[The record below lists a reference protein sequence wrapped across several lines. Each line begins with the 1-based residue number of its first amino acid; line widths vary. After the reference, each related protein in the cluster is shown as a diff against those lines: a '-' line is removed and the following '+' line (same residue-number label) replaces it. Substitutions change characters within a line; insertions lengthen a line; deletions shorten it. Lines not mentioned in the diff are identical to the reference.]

1 MSRKVSIG
9 AAIVL
14 MLLAALVT
22 FQITYVGLSNKYKKD
37 LNSVIASQQLFSK
50 LSMVDS
56 YYHSLYIGELDEE
69 ELIDNTIRGYVYG
82 TGDKYAYYLDREQY
96 AELISDTNAE
106 MQGIGVYVIF
116 QNDVIEIISVMPDS
130 PALEAGI
137 EPGDLVVYVEGE
149 SVSEIGYNAAISK
162 LKGEAGTYAEFTVLR
177 GEELIDFRIKRGYVN
192 EQTVMSRTLKSD
204 PTIGI
209 VKILS
214 FDLGTPGQFKEACQ
228 NLIDGGA
235 KKFIFDVRY
244 NPGGDLRSIVEIL
257 DYLLP
262 EGPIVR
268 ITDKDGN
275 VVETYTSDASSL
287 DLPICV
293 LTNGSTAS
301 AAELFTSALK
311 DYEKATVVGTN
322 TYGKGTVQTIIPL
335 SDGTGIGISYRLYC
349 PPFSDNFE
357 GVGVAPDVEVE
368 PDESLAGKNIY
379 KITDSEDNQLQK
391 AVEIL
396 NKLSKGDN

>member
-37 LNSVIASQQLFSK
+37 LNSVLESQQLFSK

-137 EPGDLVVYVEGE
+137 EPGDLVVYVGGE
-149 SVSEIGYNAAISK
+149 SVAEIGYNAAISK

-177 GEELIDFRIKRGYVN
+177 GEELIDFKIKRGYVN
-192 EQTVMSRTLKSD
+192 EQTVMSRTLESD
-204 PTIGI
+204 PTTGI
-209 VKILS
+209 VRILS
-214 FDLGTPGQFKEACQ
+214 FDLGTPEQFKEACK
-228 NLIDGGA
+228 NLIDGGVN
-235 KKFIFDVRY
+235 KFVFDVRY

-311 DYEKATVVGTN
+311 DYKKATVVGTN

-357 GVGVAPDVEVE
+357 GVGIAPDVEVE

-396 NKLSKGDN
+396 NNN

>member
-1 MSRKVSIG
+1 MSKKVSIG

-192 EQTVMSRTLKSD
+192 EQTVMSRTLESD

-209 VKILS
+209 VRILS

-396 NKLSKGDN
+396 NK

>member
-1 MSRKVSIG
+1 MSKKVSIG

-192 EQTVMSRTLKSD
+192 EQTVMSRTLESD

-209 VKILS
+209 VRILS

-287 DLPICV
+287 DHPICV

-396 NKLSKGDN
+396 NKK

>member
-1 MSRKVSIG
+1 MSKKVSIG

-192 EQTVMSRTLKSD
+192 EQTVMSRTLESD

-209 VKILS
+209 VRILS

-349 PPFSDNFE
+349 PPFSDIFE

-396 NKLSKGDN
+396 NKK

>member
-1 MSRKVSIG
+1 MSKKVSIG

-192 EQTVMSRTLKSD
+192 EQTVMSRTLESD

-228 NLIDGGA
+228 NLIDGGV

-368 PDESLAGKNIY
+368 PDESLAGKNVY

>member
-1 MSRKVSIG
+1 MSKKISIG
-9 AAIVL
+9 ASVVL

-22 FQITYVGLSNKYKKD
+22 FQITYVGLSNKYKKE
-37 LNSVIASQQLFSK
+37 LNSVIESENLFSK

-56 YYHSLYIGELDEE
+56 YYRSLYIGDIDEE
-69 ELIDNTIRGYVYG
+69 SLVDETIRGYVYG
-82 TGDKYAYYLDREQY
+82 TGDKYAYYLDKEQY
-96 AELISDTNAE
+96 ADLVSDTNAE
-106 MQGIGVYVIF
+106 MQGIGVYVIY

-137 EPGDLVVYVEGE
+137 EPGDSVVYVNGE
-149 SVSEIGYNAAISK
+149 SVAELGYNAAISK

-177 GEELIDFRIKRGYVN
+177 GEELIDYRIKRGYVN
-192 EQTVMSRTLKSD
+192 EQTVMSRVLDSD

-228 NLIDGGA
+228 TLIDGGV
-235 KKFIFDVRY
+235 KRLIFDVRY

-275 VVETYTSDASSL
+275 VTDTYTSDANEL
-287 DLPICV
+287 DLPMCV

-311 DYEKATVVGTN
+311 DYNKATVVGTN

-335 SDGTGIGISYRLYC
+335 PDGTGLGISYRLYC
-349 PPFSDNFE
+349 PPFSDNYE
-357 GVGVAPDVEVE
+357 GVGIAPDVEVE
-368 PDESLAGKNIY
+368 PDKSLEGKNIY

-396 NKLSKGDN
+396 NK

>member
-1 MSRKVSIG
+1 MSKKISIG
-9 AAIVL
+9 ASVVL

-22 FQITYVGLSNKYKKD
+22 FQITYVGLSNKYKKE
-37 LNSVIASQQLFSK
+37 LNSVIESENLFSK

-56 YYHSLYIGELDEE
+56 YYRSLYIGDIDEE
-69 ELIDNTIRGYVYG
+69 TLVDETIRGYVYG
-82 TGDKYAYYLDREQY
+82 TGDKYAYYLDKEQY
-96 AELISDTNAE
+96 ADLVSDTNAE
-106 MQGIGVYVIF
+106 MQGIGVYVIY

-137 EPGDLVVYVEGE
+137 EPGDSVVYVNGE
-149 SVSEIGYNAAISK
+149 SVAELGYNAAISK

-177 GEELIDFRIKRGYVN
+177 GEELIDYRIKRGYVN
-192 EQTVMSRTLKSD
+192 EQTVMSRVLDSD

-228 NLIDGGA
+228 TLIDGGV
-235 KKFIFDVRY
+235 KRLIFDVRY

-275 VVETYTSDASSL
+275 VTDTYTSDANEL
-287 DLPICV
+287 DLPMCV

-311 DYEKATVVGTN
+311 DYNKATVVGTN

-335 SDGTGIGISYRLYC
+335 PDGTGLGISYRLYC
-349 PPFSDNFE
+349 PPFSDNYE
-357 GVGVAPDVEVE
+357 GVGIAPDVEVE
-368 PDESLAGKNIY
+368 PDKSLEGKNIY

-396 NKLSKGDN
+396 NK

>member
-1 MSRKVSIG
+1 MSKKVSIG

-192 EQTVMSRTLKSD
+192 EQTVMSRTLESD

-228 NLIDGGA
+228 NLIDGGVG
-235 KKFIFDVRY
+235 KFIFDVRY

-396 NKLSKGDN
+396 NK

>member
-1 MSRKVSIG
+1 MSKKVSIG

-192 EQTVMSRTLKSD
+192 EQTVMSRTLESD

-209 VKILS
+209 VRILS

-287 DLPICV
+287 DLPFCV

-396 NKLSKGDN
+396 NK

>member
-1 MSRKVSIG
+1 MSKRISLGV
-9 AAIVL
+9 AIVL
-14 MLLAALVT
+14 ILLTALIT
-22 FQITYVGLSNKYKKD
+22 FQITFVAVGNRYKSE
-37 LNSVIASQQLFSK
+37 LNELYESQRLFEK
-50 LSMVDS
+50 LSAVDS
-56 YYHSLYIGELDEE
+56 LYRNYYIGELDEE
-69 ELIDNTIRGYVYG
+69 TLIDETLRGYVYG
-82 TGDKYAYYLDREQY
+82 TGDKYAYYLDKEQY
-96 AELISDTNAE
+96 AELVADTNAE
-106 MQGIGVYVIF
+106 MQGIGVMVIY
-116 QNDVIEIISVMPDS
+116 QNELIEIVSVMPDS
-130 PALEAGI
+130 PALEAGV
-137 EPGDLVVYVEGE
+137 EPGDTVVYVGGE
-149 SVSEIGYNAAISK
+149 SVAELGYTSAVKK
-162 LKGEAGTYAEFTVLR
+162 LQGEAGTYAEFTVLR

-192 EQTVMSRTLKSD
+192 EQSVMSRVLESD

-214 FDLGTPGQFKEACQ
+214 FDLGTPSQFKEACET
-228 NLIDGGA
+228 LISGGVSRL
-235 KKFIFDVRY
+235 IFDVRY

-275 VVETYTSDASSL
+275 VVETYKSDESSL
-287 DLPICV
+287 ELPMCV

-322 TYGKGTVQTIIPL
+322 TYGKGTVQTVVGL
-335 SDGTGIGISYRLYC
+335 ADGTGVGISYRLYC

-357 GVGVAPDVEVE
+357 GQGIAPDVEVE
-368 PDESLAGKNIY
+368 LDESLANKSIY
-379 KITDSEDNQLQK
+379 KITDSEDNQLQR

-396 NKLSKGDN
+396 QSSQK